1 MARCCACDG
10 CIKWRSRKRGSILF
24 AIVCALLLL
33 VAVER
38 VVFDTLG
45 QMWGTLIINCATA
58 LCSLVGL
65 AGVCIYEKI
74 AISVFTVW
82 SLISIG
88 LNCVIILI
96 YNDVGL
102 LSKKEHYLGLSVSN
116 NNWWRTNGIGCR
128 DVGGTEGSA
137 LGSDG
142 SSNTVKCT
150 LSYATIETI
159 HGVAYIF
166 LTLITLIL
174 SFCLLLSKKKDN
186 HVPGDDESF
195 NFVSV
200 SQYQTA
206 PRPHGHS
213 RKWSYSTYDT
223 TISL

>member
-102 LSKKEHYLGLSVSN
+102 LSKVSVHQWIPTLLLLMLMSHSQKEHYLGLSVSN

-150 LSYATIETI
+150 LSYAVRVQCNIAHEMW
-159 HGVAYIF
+159 VF
-166 LTLITLIL
+166 
-174 SFCLLLSKKKDN
+174 LLLFRQLKPFM
-186 HVPGDDESF
+186 VLLTF
-195 NFVSV
+195 F
-200 SQYQTA
+200 
-206 PRPHGHS
+206 
-213 RKWSYSTYDT
+213 
-223 TISL
+223 

>member
-150 LSYATIETI
+150 LSYAVRVQCNIAHEMW
-159 HGVAYIF
+159 VF
-166 LTLITLIL
+166 
-174 SFCLLLSKKKDN
+174 LLLFRQLKPFM
-186 HVPGDDESF
+186 VLLTF
-195 NFVSV
+195 F
-200 SQYQTA
+200 
-206 PRPHGHS
+206 
-213 RKWSYSTYDT
+213 
-223 TISL
+223 